1 MAADP
6 ISKLHALIDQLS
18 NEEASALLINVRQ
31 IAARRRPNHEI
42 PTMHIAPPITSI
54 DDLRSNLFPPEESAD
69 DFDNSIGEWREE
81 GSQSS
86 TIQHH

>member
-1 MAADP
+1 MNSSINSAARKP
-6 ISKLHALIDQLS
+6 
-18 NEEASALLINVRQ
+18 ALLANVRQ
-31 IAARRRPNHEI
+31 IAARHRPNYEI

-54 DDLRSNLFPPEESAD
+54 DDLRSDLFPPEESAD

-81 GSQSS
+81 GSQSN

>member
-54 DDLRSNLFPPEESAD
+54 EELSGDIFPPDENAD
-69 DFDNSIGEWREE
+69 DFDNAIRQWREE
-81 GSQSS
+81 GSQSR